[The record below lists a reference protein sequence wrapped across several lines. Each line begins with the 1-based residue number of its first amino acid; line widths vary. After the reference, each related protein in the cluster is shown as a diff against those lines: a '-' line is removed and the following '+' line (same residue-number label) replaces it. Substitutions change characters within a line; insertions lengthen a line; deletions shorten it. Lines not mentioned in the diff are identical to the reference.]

1 MREAE
6 LRGFGTENGG
16 KFGGCHISNVP
27 KGISSVAA
35 AAKLCAVVR
44 SSLVEMR
51 GPDSLASS
59 LFSDWSLCM
68 TKEDLEQPLPIGN
81 APWEQTT
88 TRTTKPD
95 MKKNRGGVLG
105 RGVRVEAV
113 DGELEPKHNCI

>member
-1 MREAE
+1 MSEIGRMDVIY
-6 LRGFGTENGG
+6 
-16 KFGGCHISNVP
+16 KHISIFP

-59 LFSDWSLCM
+59 LYSDWSLRM
-68 TKEDLEQPLPIGN
+68 TKEDLERPLPLGN
-81 APWEQTT
+81 ALWEQAATCP
-88 TRTTKPD
+88 TTKVD

-105 RGVRVEAV
+105 RGIGVEAV
-113 DGELEPKHNCI
+113 DGEMEPKHNCI

>member
-1 MREAE
+1 M
-6 LRGFGTENGG
+6 
-16 KFGGCHISNVP
+16 
-27 KGISSVAA
+27 AA

-59 LFSDWSLCM
+59 LFSDWSLSM
-68 TKEDLEQPLPIGN
+68 TKEDLEPPLPIGN
-81 APWEQTT
+81 ALWEEAA
-88 TRTTKPD
+88 TRPTTKPD

-113 DGELEPKHNCI
+113 DGEMEPKHNCI